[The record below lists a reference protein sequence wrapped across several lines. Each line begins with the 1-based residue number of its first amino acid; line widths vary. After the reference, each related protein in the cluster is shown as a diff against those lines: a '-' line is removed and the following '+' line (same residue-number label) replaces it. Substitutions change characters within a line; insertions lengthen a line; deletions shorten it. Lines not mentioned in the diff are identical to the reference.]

1 MTTSN
6 KNFLSPVGF
15 QFSIDKD
22 KFSNV
27 EYFCTAVSL
36 PDMTIPESPEPHRG
50 ANVAFAGDRLDFG
63 DLTITFN
70 VTENMENYLEMYD
83 WMHRVVNEKEDQSE
97 DAELL
102 VLNSHS
108 NVVKKIHFSNVF
120 PIALSELAFNTQE
133 AEVEYLQCTATFAY
147 TSFEFK

>member
-36 PDMTIPESPEPHRG
+36 PDMTIPESPEPYRG

-70 VTENMENYLEMYD
+70 VTENMENYLEMYN

-120 PIALSELAFNTQE
+120 PISLSELAFNTQE

>member
-36 PDMTIPESPEPHRG
+36 PDMTIPESPEPYRG

-70 VTENMENYLEMYD
+70 VTENMENYLEMYN